1 MKGSLLKS
9 PSLTSQFLQ
18 FHCWTSL
25 LLNQADNRKK
35 ENRQYTQ
42 SELTS
47 FYCVVSASLI
57 LPSLCVCVCVCV
69 CFHPSFFAW
78 FFSNTSLTVATFLPL
93 LFLICEVFYFSSI
106 SAYAAIIFSLSLQV
120 TEFAQGFIFLNTHS
134 NKVLWRKEYSLKY
147 KSVWAKRKH
156 AQARH

>member
-9 PSLTSQFLQ
+9 PSLTSHFLQ

-25 LLNQADNRKK
+25 LLNQADNKK
-35 ENRQYTQ
+35 EENRQYTQ

-57 LPSLCVCVCVCV
+57 FPSVCV
-69 CFHPSFFAW
+69 CFHPSFSAW
-78 FFSNTSLTVATFLPL
+78 FFKVFSDTSLTVATFLPL
-93 LFLICEVFYFSSI
+93 LCLICEVFYFSSI

-134 NKVLWRKEYSLKY
+134 NSVLWRKEYSLQY
-147 KSVWAKRKH
+147 KSAWAKRKH